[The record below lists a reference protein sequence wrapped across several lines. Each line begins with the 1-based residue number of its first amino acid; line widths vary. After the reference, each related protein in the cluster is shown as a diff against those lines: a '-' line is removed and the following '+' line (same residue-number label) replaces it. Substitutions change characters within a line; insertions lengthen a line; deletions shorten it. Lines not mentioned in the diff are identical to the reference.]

1 MWKHRNLKIQFCP
14 DTEQRSV
21 SDQEMPENARG
32 LYLSTHSSNLSLIHA
47 GFRDNVGKRST
58 SQELHDNLTHKHR
71 HKDH

>member
-1 MWKHRNLKIQFCP
+1 
-14 DTEQRSV
+14 
-21 SDQEMPENARG
+21 MPENARG

-71 HKDH
+71 HKDN